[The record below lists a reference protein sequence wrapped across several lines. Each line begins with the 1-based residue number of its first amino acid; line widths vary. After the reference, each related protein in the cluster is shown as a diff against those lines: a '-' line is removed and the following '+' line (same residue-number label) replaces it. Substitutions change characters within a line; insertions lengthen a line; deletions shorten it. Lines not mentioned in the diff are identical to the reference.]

1 MPTPAQNGKIMPLN
15 LKSSDSVQNLA
26 KLALIDDVTGLHNRR
41 FLFNYLDRIV
51 DDNASGC
58 LSLSIIDID
67 FFKAVNDSYGH
78 LCGDAVLASFAAF
91 LKNHLRKED
100 TAVRYAGDE
109 FVLLFPDTSLEATS
123 VIMNRLCA
131 ETAEHPFASDLPGRK
146 IRITFS
152 AGFEC
157 MAKFPDAETG
167 AGSGKELLRK
177 ADAALYMAKRRG
189 RNQVCS
195 ASDLSSRPEALMN
208 FGDAFHSDEI
218 IGRSSMLN
226 QMRTQLGS
234 VKEGCGWFT
243 LLSGETGVGKS
254 RCANYLQEVAVN
266 DGFTILA
273 GSCHDH
279 TASMPYW
286 AVTDLLRDSLLSR
299 GETHNLEQLAG
310 FVPSLVNLLP
320 EVENLA
326 AGAPLIT
333 KTLMPQERNVL
344 FGGICRY
351 LASLAE
357 NTPLLIRIEDVQW
370 IDQSSAQFLAFFI
383 RQIADKPIQVLC
395 TYSPEEVLTTPE
407 IEHPLTQ
414 LKNVLAR
421 ETNYNHIHLERL
433 QQVEVANLICR
444 ILGAD
449 SVSDK
454 FTAYIYRESEGNPFF
469 IEQILKTLYDEGT
482 IYLAD
487 DGWERELIENLTLPP
502 SIRDLFRKRISR
514 VNDQTRE
521 VLSQAAVIGEVFE
534 FDILRQISGLNE
546 GYLLDVLDEAIASQL
561 IEEHSK
567 DGERYRF
574 THGKIMQVLYE
585 EMTVRRRKMLHSRIA
600 ELLEQLDRSRDLFA
614 RLSWHFYKGGHAEKA
629 CDFSLLAAQRAV
641 DLLAFD
647 EALSQLKTVEELMA
661 DGITISDEQH
671 LLYLLI
677 GGRALFETGKYQ
689 LAISQL
695 DEARKLA
702 DSENDRISIINV
714 LILMAMCEER
724 LGEYDPA
731 FAHLD
736 EASDYAR
743 RENANPALFARIYRI
758 YGMIFLQKGEM
769 KQALEYALKQLEQA
783 QAAQSVYDERLALLL
798 LGSIYFEWDV
808 HDKAAQYFE
817 EGLRLAPGESDSIEP
832 HFINNLGILAFYRGD
847 WDEADSLYHRG
858 LVIARRLGDLHQ
870 QSILLINCSELQ
882 IFRAQIVEAEKNMQT
897 VTQLVAEM
905 KSKDLAAHSKLN
917 EGLIKIRKRVPEEAL
932 KAFDEALHSFS
943 GMDAK
948 NTSSVAQA
956 YRALALVTLERYAE
970 AAQSLQQAE
979 QLAKEGD
986 NKANLAMAVLIS
998 AYADYRNNKFQDA
1011 YRKLN
1016 ECKRYYKHAKRPF
1029 QEALVN
1035 LLEALV
1041 MLRSGSDRRIAFKK
1055 FDKAAITFER
1065 LRTPELMLV
1074 DDLKKTWTLKNK

>member
-123 VIMNRLCA
+123 GIMNRLCA
-131 ETAEHPFASDLPGRK
+131 DTAAHLFASDLLGRK

-157 MAKFPDAETG
+157 LTQDAG
-167 AGSGKELLRK
+167 LGSGKELLRK
-177 ADAALYMAKRRG
+177 ADAALYMAKKRG

-195 ASDLSSRPEALMN
+195 ASDLSSSPDSMLN
-208 FGDAFHSDEI
+208 FSDAFHSDEI
-218 IGRSSMLN
+218 IGRSYALS
-226 QMRTQLGS
+226 QMRSQLCS
-234 VKEGCGWFT
+234 VREGHGWFT

-254 RCANYLQEVAVN
+254 RCANYLQDVAVR

-279 TASMPYW
+279 TAAMPYW
-286 AVTDLLRDSLLSR
+286 AVTDLLRDSLLS
-299 GETHNLEQLAG
+299 GETLNLEQLAG
-310 FVPSLVNLLP
+310 FLPSLGNLLP

-333 KTLMPQERNVL
+333 KTLMPQERNVF

-357 NTPLLIRIEDVQW
+357 STPLLIRIEDVQW

-395 TYSPEEVLTTPE
+395 TYSPEEVLTTPDL
-407 IEHPLTQ
+407 EHPLTL

-421 ETNYNHIHLERL
+421 ETNYSHIHLDRL
-433 QQVEVANLICR
+433 QQVEVAGLICR

-449 SVSDK
+449 GVSDN

-469 IEQILKTLYDEGT
+469 VEQILKTLYDEGT
-482 IYLAD
+482 IYPSD
-487 DGWERELIENLTLPP
+487 EGWERERIENLTLPP

-546 GYLLDVLDEAIASQL
+546 GYLLDVLDEAIGAQL
-561 IEEHSK
+561 VEEHSK

-585 EMTVRRRKMLHSRIA
+585 EMTVRRRKMLHLRIA
-600 ELLEQLDRSRDLFA
+600 ELLEQFDQGSSVFA
-614 RLSWHFYKGGHAEKA
+614 RLSWHFYKGGHGEKA
-629 CDFSLLAAQRAV
+629 CDYSLLAAQRAI
-641 DLLAFD
+641 DLLAFN
-647 EALSQLKTVEELMA
+647 EALSQLKTVEELLA
-661 DGITISDEQH
+661 EGVTISDEQR

-677 GGRALFETGKYQ
+677 EGRALFETGKYLQ
-689 LAISQL
+689 AISGL
-695 DEARKLA
+695 EEAKKLA
-702 DSENDRISIINV
+702 VAADDRISIINA

-724 LGEYDPA
+724 LGEHDIV

-736 EASDYAR
+736 EAIDYAR
-743 RENANPALFARIYRI
+743 RENVNPELFARIYRI
-758 YGMIFLQKGEM
+758 YGMIYLQKGEM
-769 KQALEYALKQLEQA
+769 KQALEYALKQLEKA
-783 QAAQSVYDERLALLL
+783 KAAQSVYDERLSFLL
-798 LGSIYFEWDV
+798 LGSIYFGWDV

-817 EGLRLAPGESDSIEP
+817 EGLRLAPVESDSIEP
-832 HFINNLGILAFYRGD
+832 HFINNLGVLAYYRGD
-847 WDEADSLYHRG
+847 WDEADSHYHRG

-870 QSILLINCSELQ
+870 EMILLINCSELQ
-882 IFRAQIVEAEKNMQT
+882 ICRGQIAEAEKTMHN
-897 VTQLVAEM
+897 VTQLVKEM
-905 KSKDLAAHSKLN
+905 KSKELYGHAKLN
-917 EGLIKIRKRVPEEAL
+917 EGLLNIRKRLPKEAL
-932 KAFDEALHSFS
+932 EAFDAALVSFTAMNS
-943 GMDAK
+943 K
-948 NTSSVAQA
+948 NYGSVTQV
-956 YRALALVTLERYAE
+956 YRALALIILERYAE
-970 AAQSLQQAE
+970 AAQSLERAE
-979 QLAKEGD
+979 QLAKEAD
-986 NKANLAMAVLIS
+986 SKASLAMTVLVS
-998 AYADYRNNKFQDA
+998 AFADFRQRKFQDA
-1011 YRKLN
+1011 NRKLN
-1016 ECKRYYKHAKRPF
+1016 ESKRYYRHVKRPF
-1029 QEALVN
+1029 QEALIE
-1035 LLEALV
+1035 LLEALLILQV
-1041 MLRSGSDRRIAFKK
+1041 GADKRTAFKK
-1055 FDKAAITFER
+1055 LDKAAEIFER
-1065 LRTPELMLV
+1065 LRTPELETV
-1074 DDLKKTWTLKNK
+1074 NNLKSVWSEKLN